1 MDGAAAPRARLR
13 TGTVRCPACGRENRA
28 DAAFC
33 DGCGRRLGAPAAP
46 ADLRTYTPA
55 HLAEKILVSR
65 SALEGERKQVTVLFA
80 DVKGSMEIA
89 EQVDPEEWHHIL
101 DRFFQILADGV
112 HRFEGTVNQFTG
124 DGIMALF
131 GAPIAHEDHARRA
144 CFAALY
150 LGDALR
156 RYARQVRREHGINFS
171 VRMGLN
177 SGEVVV
183 GRIGDDLRMDYTAQ
197 GHTVGL
203 AQRMEQ
209 LAEPGTVY
217 LTEHTA
223 RLVQGFFRLEDLG
236 TFRLKGVQEPVRVH
250 ELADVGPLRTPLE
263 VAEARGFSRFVGRD
277 DETASLDAAL
287 ARALEGH
294 GQVVGVVGEPGVG
307 KSRLCF
313 EFVRR
318 CQARGVAVYEA
329 HALPHGRM
337 IPFLPVLE
345 LLRSYFGVT
354 PEQSDQSAREK
365 IAGRLLLLDPAF
377 EASLPLVFEFLGVPD
392 PEHPAPRMDAA
403 TRQRQLLDAV
413 RRLGRGRS
421 RREPAVILIEDLHWI
436 DGGSEAFIQ
445 AMVETLPETRTLLL
459 VNFRPE
465 YQAPWMQSGF
475 YHQLLLQPLSPAAV
489 AELLRELL
497 GNDPSL
503 DGLPERICA
512 RTGGNPFFLEEVVH
526 ALEESGGLV
535 GTKGAY
541 RLLRPIDEVAIPAT
555 VQAVLAARIDRLG
568 EREKLVLQTAAVIG
582 RKFAEPILARV
593 VDLPADALA
602 DALRVLVAAE
612 LLYERALFPEA
623 QYAFKHP
630 LTQEVA
636 YQSQLMD
643 RRTRTHAAVARAI
656 TALYPEKVDERA
668 ALLAHH
674 WEGAGEPLEAAQW
687 SRRAAQWAGL
697 NDPSEALRHWRN
709 VRALVA
715 RLPETEET
723 ADLALAACTQM
734 LNLSWRLG
742 LSEAEA
748 ASLFAEGKRLT
759 ERRADARGLAML
771 VNRYGTVRR
780 MAGALD
786 EALALCQ
793 EAERLGAQIG
803 DGKLRLVLRPSL
815 VAATSEVGRLAEAT
829 GLAEDALARA
839 RGDPSFAAGPFGYNP
854 YIWLLAFH
862 GTILTSMGRL
872 AEAERDC
879 DEAIRLA
886 REHGEVDVLCWT
898 HPAYVKA
905 AQVTGDTAAAHRHA
919 LATVEVAERTGSHFA
934 RLRAYHAFGGASV
947 LRGEWGEAV
956 AALEAA
962 LAIHRELR
970 TLLLFEA
977 STLARLAEAYLG
989 RGDAAR
995 ARRAAEEAVAVGRRR
1010 GTGVRTCEAHLALG
1024 RVLLRAEGV
1033 RARDEITATLDA
1045 ALALVRQTGARLYEP
1060 LVRLER
1066 AELGR
1071 LEADAAGR
1079 RRELQEAHAL
1089 LLALGAA
1096 GRAAQVAR
1104 EAG

>member
-1 MDGAAAPRARLR
+1 M
-13 TGTVRCPACGRENRA
+13 RCPACGRENRA

-33 DGCGRRLGAPAAP
+33 DRCGRRLGPAA
-46 ADLRTYTPA
+46 AAAQARAYTPP
-55 HLAEKILVSR
+55 HLARKILVSR

-80 DVKGSMEIA
+80 DVEGSMAIA
-89 EQVDPEEWHHIL
+89 EQVDPEQWHRIL

-112 HRFEGTVNQFTG
+112 HRFEGTINQFTG

-144 CFAALY
+144 CFTAVALA
-150 LGDALR
+150 DALR

-177 SGEVVV
+177 SGEVIV

-203 AQRMEQ
+203 AQRIEQ

-236 TFRLKGVQEPVRVH
+236 TFALKGVQEPVRVY
-250 ELADVGPLRTPLE
+250 ELAGVGPLRTPIE

-277 DETASLDAAL
+277 AELAHLEEAL
-287 ARALEGH
+287 ARALA
-294 GQVVGVVGEPGVG
+294 GQGRVVGVVGEPGVG

-313 EFVRR
+313 EFVRG
-318 CQARGVAVYEA
+318 CQARGIAVYEA
-329 HALPHGRM
+329 HGVPHGRM

-345 LLRSYFGVT
+345 LLRSFFGVS
-354 PEQSDQSAREK
+354 PDESDQSVREK

-377 EASLPLVFEFLGVPD
+377 EATLPLVFEFLGVPD
-392 PEHPAPRMDAA
+392 PERPAPRMDAA
-403 TRQRQLLDAV
+403 SRQQQLLDGV
-413 RRLGRGRS
+413 RRLARRRS
-421 RREPAVILIEDLHWI
+421 RRAPAVILIEDLHWI
-436 DGGSEAFIQ
+436 DGGSEAFVQ
-445 AMVETLPETRTLLL
+445 ALVETVPETRTLLL

-465 YQAPWMQSGF
+465 YRAPWMEGAF
-475 YHQLLLQPLSPAAV
+475 YHALALKPLAPAALT
-489 AELLRELL
+489 ELLRDLL
-497 GNDPSL
+497 GTHPSL
-503 DGLPERICA
+503 EGLPERIAA
-512 RTGGNPFFLEEVVH
+512 RTGGNPFFVEEVVH
-526 ALEESGGLV
+526 ALEESGALV

-541 RLLRPIDEVAIPAT
+541 RLQRPVDEIAIPAT

-568 EREKLVLQTAAVIG
+568 EDEKLVLETAAVIG

-593 VDLPADALA
+593 VALPGEQLA
-602 DALRVLVAAE
+602 AALRTLVAAE
-612 LLYERALFPEA
+612 LLRERALFPETE
-623 QYAFKHP
+623 YAFKHP

-636 YQSQLMD
+636 YQSQLTD
-643 RRTRTHAAVARAI
+643 RRARTHAAVAEAI
-656 TALYPEKVDERA
+656 AALYPEKVDERA

-674 WEGAGEPLEAAQW
+674 WEGAGELLQAARW

-697 NDPSEALRHWRN
+697 NDPSEALRHWRK
-709 VRALVA
+709 VRGLVA
-715 RLPETEET
+715 RLPESEET

-742 LSEAEA
+742 VPEAEA

-759 ERRADARGLAML
+759 ERRADARGLALL

-786 EALALCQ
+786 EALAHCR
-793 EAERLGAQIG
+793 EAERLGAESG
-803 DGKLRLVLRPSL
+803 DAALRLVLRPSF
-815 VAATSEVGRLAEAT
+815 VAATAEVGRLAEAVA
-829 GLAEDALARA
+829 LAEDALERA
-839 RGDPSFAAGPFGYNP
+839 RQTASFAAGPFGYNP
-854 YIWLLAFH
+854 YTWLLAFH
-862 GTILTSMGRL
+862 GTVLTSMGRL
-872 AEAERDC
+872 AEAAREC

-886 REHGEVDVLCWT
+886 REHSEVDVLCWT

-905 AQVTGDTAAAHRHA
+905 AQVTGDTATAHRHA

-934 RLRAYHAFGGASV
+934 RLRAYHAFGGAAV

-962 LAIHRELR
+962 LALHRELR

-989 RGDAAR
+989 RGDFTR
-995 ARRAAEEAVAVGRRR
+995 ARRAAEEAVEAGQRR
-1010 GTGVRTCEAHLALG
+1010 GTAVRRLEAHLALG
-1024 RVLLRAEGV
+1024 RVLLRAEGR
-1033 RARDEITATLDA
+1033 RARAAILATLDA
-1045 ALALVRQTGARLYEP
+1045 ALALVGSTGARLYEP

-1066 AELGR
+1066 AELER
-1071 LEADAAGR
+1071 LAGDAAGR
-1079 RRELQEAHAL
+1079 RRELEAAHAA
-1089 LLALGAA
+1089 LLAVGAA
-1096 GRAAQVAR
+1096 ERAAQVAS
-1104 EAG
+1104 ALG